1 MKYPTEYKYNIL
13 VERQSIRG
21 NISEYSIGQTDTIQG
36 VIDKIRKDTTGRVDA
51 YGYRRYIVVD
61 QEKGSIRAISKRA

>member
-1 MKYPTEYKYNIL
+1 MRYPTDYKYNVL

-36 VIDKIRKDTTGRVDA
+36 IINKIRKDITGRVDA
-51 YGYRRYIVVD
+51 YGYRHYIVVD
-61 QEKGSIRAISKRA
+61 QEENKIKTIIKRA

>member
-21 NISEYSIGQTDTIQG
+21 NISEYSIGQADTIQG
-36 VIDKIRKDTTGRVDA
+36 IIDKIRKDVTGRVDA
-51 YGYRRYIVVD
+51 YGYRRYVVVN
-61 QEKGSIRAISKRA
+61 QENGSIRAISKRA

>member
-13 VERQSIRG
+13 VERYSTRG

-36 VIDKIRKDTTGRVDA
+36 IIDKIRKDVTGRVDA

-61 QEKGSIRAISKRA
+61 QENGSTRAISKRA

>member
-1 MKYPTEYKYNIL
+1 MKYPTDYKYNIL

-36 VIDKIRKDTTGRVDA
+36 IIDKIRKDVTGRVDA
-51 YGYRRYIVVD
+51 YGYRRYVVVN
-61 QEKGSIRAISKRA
+61 QENGSIRAISKRA

>member
-21 NISEYSIGQTDTIQG
+21 NISEYSIGQADTIQDI
-36 VIDKIRKDTTGRVDA
+36 IDKIRKDTTGRVDT

-61 QEKGSIRAISKRA
+61 QENGKIKAISKRA

>member
-1 MKYPTEYKYNIL
+1 MKYPTDYKYNIL

-21 NISEYSIGQTDTIQG
+21 NISEYSIGQADTIQG
-36 VIDKIRKDTTGRVDA
+36 IINKIRQDVTGRVDA

-61 QEKGSIRAISKRA
+61 QEQGKIKAISKRA

>member
-36 VIDKIRKDTTGRVDA
+36 VIDKIKKDVTGRVDA

-61 QEKGSIRAISKRA
+61 QENGKIKAISKRA

>member
-21 NISEYSIGQTDTIQG
+21 NISEYSIGQADTIQG
-36 VIDKIRKDTTGRVDA
+36 VVDKIRQDITGRIDA
-51 YGYRRYIVVD
+51 YGYRRYVVVD
-61 QEKGSIRAISKRA
+61 QESGKIKAISKRA